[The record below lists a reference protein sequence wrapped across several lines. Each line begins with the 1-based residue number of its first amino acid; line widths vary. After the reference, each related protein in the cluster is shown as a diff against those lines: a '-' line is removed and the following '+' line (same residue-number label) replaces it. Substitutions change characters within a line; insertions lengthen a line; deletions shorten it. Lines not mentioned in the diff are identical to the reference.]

1 MDLQIRATA
10 LTASEAIKLSAEKA
24 KSVNDAIQR
33 KLAGKGSSK
42 ITPGNVQGEHEPVNQ
57 NQEVIGY
64 QASNSISAQTAAIDQ
79 VGSMIDAAIAAGA
92 MRANF
97 VTFNL
102 RDDSKARGE
111 AMADACKDAQIKAN
125 AAAQTL
131 GLKVK
136 RVIKVTSVND
146 YRSQTGYGGG
156 GAGMGAIVGAATTP
170 IKPSEITV
178 PATVTVT
185 YELE

>member
-1 MDLQIRATA
+1 
-10 LTASEAIKLSAEKA
+10 
-24 KSVNDAIQR
+24 
-33 KLAGKGSSK
+33 
-42 ITPGNVQGEHEPVNQ
+42 
-57 NQEVIGY
+57 
-64 QASNSISAQTAAIDQ
+64 
-79 VGSMIDAAIAAGA
+79 MIDAAIAAGA
-92 MRANF
+92 TRANF

-125 AAAQTL
+125 AAAQAL

-136 RVIKVTSVND
+136 RVIKVASVSD
-146 YRSQTGYGGG
+146 FRSQQGYGGG
-156 GAGMGAIVGAATTP
+156 ASSGAMVGAAATP
-170 IKPSEITV
+170 IKPTEITL